1 MLILCLSTLC
11 RYGKVFKTHILGT
24 PIIVST
30 DPDVNKVVLQN
41 HGNVFVPSYP
51 KSIRELLGK
60 FSILQMNGALQK
72 RLHAHIAGFL
82 RSPLLK
88 ATITKHIETSVR
100 LTLASWTKHSH
111 LTIYVQDET
120 KKVISILV
128 YHSLTSICCCVA
140 TILIYDT

>member
-1 MLILCLSTLC
+1 MCLSTLC

-128 YHSLTSICCCVA
+128 YHSLTSNCCCVA